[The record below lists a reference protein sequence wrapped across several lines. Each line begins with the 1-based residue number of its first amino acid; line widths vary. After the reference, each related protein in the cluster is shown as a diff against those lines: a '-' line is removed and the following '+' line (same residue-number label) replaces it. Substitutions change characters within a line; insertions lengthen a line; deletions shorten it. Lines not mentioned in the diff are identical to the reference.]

1 MIQPAKSTRERLLHA
16 VLYEACA
23 MLILVPL
30 GSWLLGHGPAQMGVL
45 AIMLSTIAMSWNM
58 LFGALFEHLER
69 RLGWQRTVRVRT
81 LHAVLFEGGLV
92 VICVPLVAWW
102 MGVSYWQA
110 LLLDIGIL
118 LFFLPYTYLF
128 NWVYDHAR
136 LRLKTA

>member
-1 MIQPAKSTRERLLHA
+1 MYSHEKTLSERALHA
-16 VLYEACA
+16 VLYEVCA

-45 AIMLSTIAMSWNM
+45 AVMLSSIAMSWNM
-58 LFGALFEHLER
+58 LFGAMFEQLER
-69 RLGWQRTVRVRT
+69 RCGWQRTPWVRT

-92 VICVPLVAWW
+92 FICVPVVAWW

-118 LFFLPYTYLF
+118 LFFLPYTYVF
-128 NWVYDHAR
+128 NWVYDQAR
-136 LRLKTA
+136 LRMKTA